1 MAHYRHDVEVIVITR
16 EEFDDL
22 RELQEQNPPFRF
34 SCNPQGVWISVK
46 IGFDHPEVRSPHY
59 VDHHILNKI
68 AQIVRRK
75 DWRGK
80 QFRVRRAG
88 AFLCDG
94 DEQVAEFAFVD

>member
-1 MAHYRHDVEVIVITR
+1 MAHYRHEVEVIEISQ
-16 EEFDDL
+16 EDFDYL

-34 SCNPQGVWISVK
+34 SCNQWKVWLTVK
-46 IGFDHPEVRSPHY
+46 VGFNQPEDRPPVDHP
-59 VDHHILNKI
+59 ILDSI
-68 AQIVRRK
+68 AQLVRRK

-94 DEQVAEFAFVD
+94 DEQVAEFIFVD